1 MFLLRKPDY
10 EAIAQFVNSQKDLP
24 FSYPEIEATR
34 TSIAPKGYVADLYR
48 VKLGEGEEAYRRAVD
63 ALRDWRQF
71 GLGWTSLHPPG
82 AGIEAGSVVAVLVRH
97 FGFRSL
103 NPARIVYTV
112 EDNRSYPT
120 LRLRLRDAPRSLGE
134 GRGVVLH
141 RVGPRGGL
149 RPLCRLRVLAAQPSS
164 GLARLPVHPDVA
176 EAVHPRFTAGYGRG
190 VSPGEHPVSLT
201 AAPPSPLVFRCRG
214 TGL

>member
-10 EAIAQFVNSQKDLP
+10 EAIAQFINSQKDLP

-112 EDNRSYPT
+112 EDAGPIQRFGFAYGTLPGHSEKGEELFSIEWDREEGSVHYAVFAFSRPNHPLAWLGYPFT
-120 LRLRLRDAPRSLGE
+120 RMLQKRFIRDSQRAMVEASAPANIR
-134 GRGVVLH
+134 
-141 RVGPRGGL
+141 
-149 RPLCRLRVLAAQPSS
+149 
-164 GLARLPVHPDVA
+164 
-176 EAVHPRFTAGYGRG
+176 
-190 VSPGEHPVSLT
+190 
-201 AAPPSPLVFRCRG
+201 
-214 TGL
+214 